1 MRDTFLLTINWAS
14 SLTVLPF
21 IQEEIPASITNK
33 SFALPRLARRFR
45 PWFQLGQVP
54 LATNSTLSAVLL
66 VRNLLKPGAEPPS
79 NAKACPKI
87 CLGRFCATKNPGTLK
102 PSLAAQIR
110 KGRPRGRPLIV
121 SRALRQRES
130 RCRAAADSSA
140 PRHSLHGW
148 QKAACRTNRYPSSC
162 AEAGS

>member
-45 PWFQLGQVP
+45 PWFQLGQVL

-66 VRNLLKPGAEPPS
+66 VQNLLKPETK
-79 NAKACPKI
+79 KAV
-87 CLGRFCATKNPGTLK
+87 
-102 PSLAAQIR
+102 LAD
-110 KGRPRGRPLIV
+110 GL
-121 SRALRQRES
+121 
-130 RCRAAADSSA
+130 
-140 PRHSLHGW
+140 
-148 QKAACRTNRYPSSC
+148 
-162 AEAGS
+162 